1 MPTKQ
6 LFSSALEIPLNALL
20 ALDEQSIKRLQPL
33 QSKRLTV
40 VLKELPWPITLA
52 FSELIDIL
60 MDQEDQDADCII
72 SMQLSTLNELQD
84 SSQITRLIQQGKLDL
99 QGDIQIA
106 QHFSTLVK
114 ELDIDWE
121 EHLSHYVGDVA
132 AYQMSTW
139 AKQAGN
145 RLRQGIKRFEQR
157 LFDAAV
163 EEKRLTPHQLEVEQ
177 YLDNI
182 HRLRSKTEKLDVRIA
197 ALEARQKQHR
207 E

>member
-20 ALDEQSIKRLQPL
+20 GLDEQSAKRLQPL
-33 QSKRLTV
+33 QGKRLTV
-40 VLKELPWPITLA
+40 ALKELPWPMTLA
-52 FSELIDIL
+52 FSERIDIL
-60 MDQEDQDADCII
+60 MDQENQDADCLI
-72 SMQLSTLNELQD
+72 SMQLSTLSELQD

-106 QHFSTLVK
+106 QHFSNLVK

-139 AKQAGN
+139 LKQASSHIQ
-145 RLRQGIKRFEQR
+145 QGIKRFEQR

-182 HRLRSKTEKLDVRIA
+182 HRLRSKTEKLDARIA
-197 ALEARQKQHR
+197 TLEARQKQHR